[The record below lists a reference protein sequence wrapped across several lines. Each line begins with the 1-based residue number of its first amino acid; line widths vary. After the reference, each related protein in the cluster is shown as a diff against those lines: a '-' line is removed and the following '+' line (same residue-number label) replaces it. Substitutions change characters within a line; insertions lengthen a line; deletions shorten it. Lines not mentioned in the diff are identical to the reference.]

1 MRQWPRFE
9 NMGLW
14 LKILERC
21 ESCAGSIRSGWYRR
35 KFLALEKPRH
45 RLVELGE
52 GVVFNVPVRGGQ
64 GTLRIGTNVMLGY
77 AKAHRL
83 GSGEIML
90 QARLPDAQISI
101 GTSTVFNN
109 NTVVCAMESITIGER
124 CLIGDSCAIYD
135 SDFHDAD
142 PAKRHTDAGPSL
154 PVVIGNN
161 VVFGSRVVV
170 LKGVTIGDNS
180 VIGAMSLVTKDIPA
194 NCIAAGIPA
203 KVIKQI
209 E

>member
-1 MRQWPRFE
+1 
-9 NMGLW
+9 MGLW
-14 LKILERC
+14 LKILERS
-21 ESCAGSIRSGWYRR
+21 ESCAGCIRSAWYRR

-45 RLVELGE
+45 RLVELSE

-77 AKAHRL
+77 SRAHRL

-90 QARLPDAQISI
+90 QARLPDAQIII
-101 GTSTVFNN
+101 GDGTVFNN

-124 CLIGDSCAIYD
+124 CLIGDSSAIYD
-135 SDFHDAD
+135 SDFHNTD
-142 PAKRHTDAGPSL
+142 PAKRHTDTGPSS

-194 NCIAAGIPA
+194 NCIAAGVPA